1 MQKRR
6 VREKRARN
14 GLKVKKSF
22 IHSWK
27 FRKIKWENN
36 LYIQNGT
43 CLDACIWMTDSLLP
57 M

>member
-6 VREKRARN
+6 VREKRAKN

-27 FRKIKWENN
+27 FRKIRWENN
-36 LYIQNGT
+36 LYIQNDT

>member
-14 GLKVKKSF
+14 GFKVKKSF
-22 IHSWK
+22 IHNWK